1 MSKQTSRQL
10 TYESSRAETR
20 RNELVDQ
27 IARFIPQDGAIKPIK
42 DLYLFRVSS
51 PGEPIHSVYK
61 PSLCVVAQ
69 GSKEFFLNEERYI
82 YDPDNYLLVTAELP
96 LVGQVLDASKEQPYL
111 SLLLELDPTM
121 VSSVITEVGDIAPQ
135 NDSNVKAINVSSLD
149 ADLLDA
155 VLRLVGLLDKP
166 SEAPFLAPIIVKE
179 IIYRLW
185 MGDQRDRLLHMMN
198 SEGNTSL
205 IAKAIELINDDY
217 DQQLRIEGIAS
228 DLGMSVSG
236 FHHHFKAVT
245 AMSPLQ
251 YQKRLR
257 LQEARRLLLGGG
269 LNATDVAF
277 RVGYSNSSH
286 FSREYKS
293 LFGLPPKRDVERIR
307 STTGEYT
314 GMAAD

>member
-1 MSKQTSRQL
+1 MTSKQTSHPLVHEKHR
-10 TYESSRAETR
+10 TETR

-69 GSKEFFLNEERYI
+69 GSKEFFLNEERYV
-82 YDPDNYLLVTAELP
+82 YDPDNYLLVAAELP

-111 SLLLELDPTM
+111 SLLLELDPSL
-121 VSSVITEVGDIAPQ
+121 VGSVIAEVGDVSPQ
-135 NDSNVKAINVSSLD
+135 NDVNTKAINVSSLN

-155 VLRLVGLLDKP
+155 VLRLVGLLENP
-166 SEAPFLAPIIVKE
+166 SEDPFLAPMITKE

-185 MGDQRDRLLHMMN
+185 MGDQRDRLLHMVN

-205 IAKAIELINDDY
+205 IAKAIRLINDDF
-217 DQQLRIEGIAS
+217 DQQLRVESIAS
-228 DLGMSVSG
+228 ELGMSVSG

-269 LNATDVAF
+269 LNTTDVAF
-277 RVGYSNSSH
+277 RVGYSDSSH
-286 FSREYKS
+286 FNREYKG
-293 LFGLPPKRDVERIR
+293 LFGLPPRQDIARLR
-307 STTGEYT
+307 AS
-314 GMAAD
+314 A

>member
-1 MSKQTSRQL
+1 MNKQPSHPSAH
-10 TYESSRAETR
+10 EKHRAENR

-42 DLYLFRVSS
+42 DLYLFRVST
-51 PGEPIHSVYK
+51 PGVPIHSVYK

-69 GSKEFFLNEERYI
+69 GSKEFFLNDEHYV

-96 LVGQVLDASKEQPYL
+96 LVGQVLDASNQQPYL
-111 SLLLELDPTM
+111 SLLLEFDPAL
-121 VSSVITEVGDIAPQ
+121 VRSVIAEVRDVAPQ
-135 NDSNVKAINVSSLD
+135 NDTNVRAISVSSLK
-149 ADLLDA
+149 ANLLDA
-155 VLRLVGLLDKP
+155 VLRLVRLLENP
-166 SEAPFLAPIIVKE
+166 SEAPFLAPMITKE

-185 MGDQRDRLLHMMN
+185 MDNQHERLLHMVN

-205 IAKAIELINDDY
+205 IAKAIERINEGFN
-217 DQQLRIEGIAS
+217 QQLRVESIAS
-228 DLGMSVSG
+228 ELGMSVSG

-257 LQEARRLLLGGG
+257 LQEARRLLLD
-269 LNATDVAF
+269 NTTDVAF
-277 RVGYSNSSH
+277 RVGYSDSSH

-293 LFGLPPKRDVERIR
+293 LFGLPPKRDVERLLGGT
-307 STTGEYT
+307 S
-314 GMAAD
+314 MAAH

>member
-10 TYESSRAETR
+10 AHEKRRAETR
-20 RNELVDQ
+20 KNELVDQ
-27 IARFIPQDGAIKPIK
+27 LARFIPEDGAVQPIK
-42 DLYLFRVSS
+42 DLYLFRVST
-51 PGEPIHSVYK
+51 PGEAIHSVYK

-69 GSKEFFLNEERYI
+69 GSKEFFLHDERYV

-96 LVGQVLDASKEQPYL
+96 LVGQVMDASNEEPYL
-111 SLLLELDPTM
+111 SLLLNLDPTL
-121 VSSVITEVGDIAPQ
+121 VGTVIAEVGDIGSQ
-135 NDSNVKAINVSSLD
+135 NDANVKAINVSALD

-166 SEAPFLAPIIVKE
+166 SEAPFLSPMIIKE

-185 MGDQRDRLLHMMN
+185 MGGQRDRLLHMVN
-198 SEGNTSL
+198 SEGNSSL
-205 IAKAIELINDDY
+205 IAKAIELINEEY
-217 DQQLRIEGIAS
+217 DQQLRVESIAS
-228 DLGMSVSG
+228 EVGMSVSG

-277 RVGYSNSSH
+277 RVGYNDSSH
-286 FSREYKS
+286 FSREYKD
-293 LFGLPPKRDVERIR
+293 LFGLPPKRDIDRLQ
-307 STTGEYT
+307 
-314 GMAAD
+314 AAA

>member
-1 MSKQTSRQL
+1 MSEQASLQLANEISR
-10 TYESSRAETR
+10 SETR

-42 DLYLFRVSS
+42 DLYLFRVST

-61 PSLCVVAQ
+61 PSLCIVAQ
-69 GSKEFFLNEERYI
+69 GSKEFFLNDERYV
-82 YDPDNYLLVTAELP
+82 YDPNKYLLVTAELP
-96 LVGQVLDASKEQPYL
+96 LVGQVLDASTEQPYL
-111 SLLLELDPTM
+111 SLLLELDPSL
-121 VSSVITEVGDIAPQ
+121 VGSVITEVGDIAPQ
-135 NDSNVKAINVSSLD
+135 NDASAKAINVSSLD

-166 SEAPFLAPIIVKE
+166 SEAPFFAPMITKE

-185 MGDQRDRLLHMMN
+185 MGGQRDRLLHMVN

-205 IAKAIELINDDY
+205 IAKAIELINDDF
-217 DQQLRIEGIAS
+217 DQQLRVESIAS
-228 DLGMSVSG
+228 EVGMSVSG

-245 AMSPLQ
+245 TMSPLQ

-257 LQEARRLLLGGG
+257 LQEARRLLLVGG
-269 LNATDVAF
+269 LNTTDVAF

-293 LFGLPPKRDVERIR
+293 LFGFPPKQDIERLR
-307 STTGEYT
+307 GGTGI
-314 GMAAD
+314 AAD

>member
-1 MSKQTSRQL
+1 MMNKQPSHPLVHEKYR
-10 TYESSRAETR
+10 SGTR

-27 IARFIPQDGAIKPIK
+27 IARFIPQDGAIQPIK

-69 GSKEFFLNEERYI
+69 GSKEFFLNDERYV
-82 YDPDNYLLVTAELP
+82 YDPNNYLLVTAELP

-111 SLLLELDPTM
+111 SLLLEFDPAL
-121 VSSVITEVGDIAPQ
+121 VRSVIAEVEDIAPK
-135 NDSNVKAINVSSLD
+135 NDTNVRAINVSSLK

-155 VLRLVGLLDKP
+155 VLRLVRLLENP
-166 SEAPFLAPIIVKE
+166 SEAPFLAPMITKE

-185 MGDQRDRLLHMMN
+185 MDNQHDRLLHMVN

-205 IAKAIELINDDY
+205 IAKAIERINEGFN
-217 DQQLRIEGIAS
+217 QQLRVESIAS
-228 DLGMSVSG
+228 ELGMSVSG
-236 FHHHFKAVT
+236 FHHHFKAIT

-257 LQEARRLLLGGG
+257 LQEARRLLLDGG
-269 LNATDVAF
+269 LNTTDVAF
-277 RVGYSNSSH
+277 RVGYSDSSH

-293 LFGLPPKRDVERIR
+293 LFGLPPKRDVERLLGGT
-307 STTGEYT
+307 S
-314 GMAAD
+314 MAAH

>member
-1 MSKQTSRQL
+1 MSKQISRQL
-10 TYESSRAETR
+10 AHEKSRSETR

-69 GSKEFFLNEERYI
+69 GSKEFFLNDERYV

-96 LVGQVLDASKEQPYL
+96 LVGQVLDASSKQPYL
-111 SLLLELDPTM
+111 SLLLELDPTL
-121 VSSVITEVGDIAPQ
+121 VGSVIAEVGDVSPQ
-135 NDSNVKAINVSSLD
+135 NDVNVKAINVNVLN

-155 VLRLVGLLDKP
+155 VLRLVGLLDNP
-166 SEAPFLAPIIVKE
+166 SEAPFLAPMITKE

-185 MGDQRDRLLHMMN
+185 MGDQRDRLLHMVN

-205 IAKAIELINDDY
+205 IAKAIRLINDDF
-217 DQQLRIEGIAS
+217 DQQLRVENIAS
-228 DLGMSVSG
+228 ELGMSVSG

-269 LNATDVAF
+269 LNTTDVAF
-277 RVGYSNSSH
+277 RVGYSDSSH
-286 FSREYKS
+286 FNREYKS
-293 LFGLPPKRDVERIR
+293 LFGLPPKQDILRLRTSV
-307 STTGEYT
+307 
-314 GMAAD
+314 

>member
-1 MSKQTSRQL
+1 MSKHTSFQL
-10 TYESSRAETR
+10 AHESRRAEIR
-20 RNELVDQ
+20 RNELIDQ
-27 IARFIPQDGAIKPIK
+27 IARFIPQDGAINLIK
-42 DLYLFRVSS
+42 NLYLFRVSS

-69 GSKEFFLNEERYI
+69 GSKEFFLNEERYV

-111 SLLLELDPTM
+111 SLLLELDPFL
-121 VSSVITEVGDIAPQ
+121 VGSVITEVGDIAPQ
-135 NDSNVKAINVSSLD
+135 NNADAKAINVSSLD

-166 SEAPFLAPIIVKE
+166 SEAPFFAPMITKE

-185 MGDQRDRLLHMMN
+185 IGDQRDRLLHMVN

-205 IAKAIELINDDY
+205 ITKAIELINDDF
-217 DQQLRIEGIAS
+217 DQQLRVESIAS

-277 RVGYSNSSH
+277 RVGYNNSSH

-293 LFGLPPKRDVERIR
+293 LFGLPPKRDVERLR
-307 STTGEYT
+307 GGTGV
-314 GMAAD
+314 AAD

>member
-1 MSKQTSRQL
+1 MSKQPLHPSAHQKH
-10 TYESSRAETR
+10 RAETR
-20 RNELVDQ
+20 RNELIDQ

-42 DLYLFRVSS
+42 DLYLFRVST

-69 GSKEFFLNEERYI
+69 GSKEFFLNGERYV

-96 LVGQVLDASKEQPYL
+96 LVGQVLDASNQQPYL
-111 SLLLELDPTM
+111 SLLLEFDPSL
-121 VSSVITEVGDIAPQ
+121 VRSVIAEVGDVAPQ
-135 NDSNVKAINVSSLD
+135 NDTNVRAINVSSLK

-155 VLRLVGLLDKP
+155 VLRLVRLLENP
-166 SEAPFLAPIIVKE
+166 SEAPFLAPMITKE

-185 MGDQRDRLLHMMN
+185 TDNQHDRLLHMVN

-205 IAKAIELINDDY
+205 IAKAIELINESFN
-217 DQQLRIEGIAS
+217 QQLRVESIAS
-228 DLGMSVSG
+228 ELGMSVSG
-236 FHHHFKAVT
+236 FHHHFKAIT

-257 LQEARRLLLGGG
+257 LQEARRLLLDGG
-269 LNATDVAF
+269 LNTTDVAF
-277 RVGYSNSSH
+277 RVGYSDSSH

-293 LFGLPPKRDVERIR
+293 LFGLPPKRDVERLLGGT
-307 STTGEYT
+307 S
-314 GMAAD
+314 MAAH

>member
-1 MSKQTSRQL
+1 MSKQTSPQL
-10 TYESSRAETR
+10 SNEISRTENR

-27 IARFIPQDGAIKPIK
+27 IARFIPQDGASKPIK
-42 DLYLFRVSS
+42 DLYLFRVST

-69 GSKEFFLNEERYI
+69 GSKEFFLNDERYV

-111 SLLLELDPTM
+111 SLLLELDPTL

-135 NDSNVKAINVSSLD
+135 NDANVKAINVSSLD

-155 VLRLVGLLDKP
+155 VLRLVRLLDNP
-166 SEAPFLAPIIVKE
+166 SEASFLAPMITKE

-185 MGDQRDRLLHMMN
+185 IDDQRDRLLHIVN

-205 IAKAIELINDDY
+205 IAKAVELINDNF
-217 DQQLRIEGIAS
+217 DQQLRVESIAS
-228 DLGMSVSG
+228 ELGMSVSG
-236 FHHHFKAVT
+236 FHSHFKEVT

-257 LQEARRLLLGGG
+257 LQEARRLLLGGE

-277 RVGYSNSSH
+277 RVGYNDSSH

-293 LFGLPPKRDVERIR
+293 LFGLPPKRDVKRIR
-307 STTGEYT
+307 STAKEYT

>member
-1 MSKQTSRQL
+1 MSEQTSQQL
-10 TYESSRAETR
+10 THEKRRAETR

-27 IARFIPQDGAIKPIK
+27 LVHFIPEDGAVQPIK

-69 GSKEFFLNEERYI
+69 GSKEFFLHDERYV

-96 LVGQVLDASKEQPYL
+96 LVGQVLDASNEEPYL
-111 SLLLELDPTM
+111 SLLLNLDPTL
-121 VSSVITEVGDIAPQ
+121 VGTVIAEVGDIGSQ
-135 NDSNVKAINVSSLD
+135 NDANVKAINVSSLD

-166 SEAPFLAPIIVKE
+166 SEAPFLSPMIIKE

-185 MGDQRDRLLHMMN
+185 MGGQRDRLLHMVN
-198 SEGNTSL
+198 SEGNSSL
-205 IAKAIELINDDY
+205 IAKAIELINEEY
-217 DQQLRIEGIAS
+217 DQQLRVESIANEV
-228 DLGMSVSG
+228 GMSVSG

-277 RVGYSNSSH
+277 RVGYNDSSH
-286 FSREYKS
+286 FSREYKD
-293 LFGLPPKRDVERIR
+293 LFGLPPKRDIDRLQ
-307 STTGEYT
+307 
-314 GMAAD
+314 AAA

>member
-10 TYESSRAETR
+10 TYEGGRAETR

-42 DLYLFRVSS
+42 DLYLFRISS

-69 GSKEFFLNEERYI
+69 GSKEFFLNDERYV
-82 YDPDNYLLVTAELP
+82 YDPNNYLLVTAELP
-96 LVGQVLDASKEQPYL
+96 LVGQVLDASRKQPYL
-111 SLLLELDPTM
+111 SLLLELDPSL
-121 VSSVITEVGDIAPQ
+121 VGSVIMEVGGIAPQ
-135 NDSNVKAINVSSLD
+135 NDTNVKAINVSSLD

-155 VLRLVGLLDKP
+155 VLRLVRLLDNP
-166 SEAPFLAPIIVKE
+166 SEAPFLAPMITKE

-185 MGDQRDRLLHMMN
+185 MDHQHNRLLQIVN

-205 IAKAIELINDDY
+205 IAKAIALINDDF
-217 DQQLRIEGIAS
+217 DQQLRVENIANE
-228 DLGMSVSG
+228 LGMSVSG

-257 LQEARRLLLGGG
+257 LQEARRLLLSGGF
-269 LNATDVAF
+269 NTTDVAY
-277 RVGYSNSSH
+277 RVGYNDSSH
-286 FSREYKS
+286 FSREYKG
-293 LFGLPPKRDVERIR
+293 LFGLPPKQDMKRLQ
-307 STTGEYT
+307 GGA

>member
-1 MSKQTSRQL
+1 MSKQTSQQL
-10 TYESSRAETR
+10 AYEKHRVETR
-20 RNELVDQ
+20 RNELVDL
-27 IARFIPQDGAIKPIK
+27 IARFIPQDGAVKPIK
-42 DLYLFRVSS
+42 DLYLFRVST

-61 PSLCVVAQ
+61 PSLCIVAQ
-69 GSKEFFLNEERYI
+69 GSKEFFLNDERYV

-96 LVGQVLDASKEQPYL
+96 LVGQVLEASNEQPYL
-111 SLLLELDPTM
+111 SLLLELDLAL
-121 VSSVITEVGDIAPQ
+121 VSSVITELGDVSFQ
-135 NDSNVKAINVSSLD
+135 NDANVKAIHVSSLD

-155 VLRLVGLLDKP
+155 VLRLVRLLDNP
-166 SEAPFLAPIIVKE
+166 SEAPFLASMITKE

-185 MGDQRDRLLHMMN
+185 MDDQHDRLLQIVN

-205 IAKAIELINDDY
+205 IAKAIELINGDF
-217 DQQLRIEGIAS
+217 DQQLRVESIAS
-228 DLGMSVSG
+228 ELGMSVSG

-277 RVGYSNSSH
+277 RVGYNDSSH

-293 LFGLPPKRDVERIR
+293 LFGLPPKRDVERLL
-307 STTGEYT
+307 G
-314 GMAAD
+314 GNGVAAD

>member
-1 MSKQTSRQL
+1 MSKQTSRQSAR
-10 TYESSRAETR
+10 EISRAETR
-20 RNELVDQ
+20 RNELVNQ

-42 DLYLFRVSS
+42 DLYLFRVST

-69 GSKEFFLNEERYI
+69 GSKEFFLNDDRYV

-111 SLLLELDPTM
+111 SLLLELDPTL

-135 NDSNVKAINVSSLD
+135 NDANVKAINVSSLD
-149 ADLLDA
+149 ADLMDA
-155 VLRLVGLLDKP
+155 VLRLVMLLDKP
-166 SEAPFLAPIIVKE
+166 SEAPFLAPMITKE

-185 MGDQRDRLLHMMN
+185 IDNQRDRLLHIVN

-205 IAKAIELINDDY
+205 IAKAIELINDNF
-217 DQQLRIEGIAS
+217 DQQLRVESIAS
-228 DLGMSVSG
+228 ELGMSVSG
-236 FHHHFKAVT
+236 FHYHFKEVT

-257 LQEARRLLLGGG
+257 LQEARRLLLVGG
-269 LNATDVAF
+269 LNTTDVAF
-277 RVGYSNSSH
+277 RVGYNDSSH
-286 FSREYKS
+286 FSREYKG
-293 LFGLPPKRDVERIR
+293 LFGLPPKRDMERLR
-307 STTGEYT
+307 GGTGI
-314 GMAAD
+314 AAD

>member
-10 TYESSRAETR
+10 AHERRRAETR

-27 IARFIPQDGAIKPIK
+27 IARFIPQDGAIEPIK
-42 DLYLFRVSS
+42 DLYLFRVST

-69 GSKEFFLNEERYI
+69 GSKEFFLKDERYV

-96 LVGQVLDASKEQPYL
+96 LVGQVLEASNEQPYL
-111 SLLLELDPTM
+111 SLLLELDPAL
-121 VSSVITEVGDIAPQ
+121 VGSIIAEVGDIAPQ
-135 NDSNVKAINVSSLD
+135 NDADVRAINVSSLD

-155 VLRLVGLLDKP
+155 VLRLVMLLDKP
-166 SEAPFLAPIIVKE
+166 SEAPFFAPMITKE

-185 MGDQRDRLLHMMN
+185 MGDQRDRLLHMVN
-198 SEGNTSL
+198 SDGNTPL
-205 IAKAIELINDDY
+205 IGKAIEIINEDY
-217 DQQLRIEGIAS
+217 DQQLRVESIAS

-257 LQEARRLLLGGG
+257 LQEARRLLLGGE

-277 RVGYSNSSH
+277 RVGYNDSSH
-286 FSREYKS
+286 FSRDYKG
-293 LFGLPPKRDVERIR
+293 LYGLPPKRDIERLLA
-307 STTGEYT
+307 T
-314 GMAAD
+314 A

>member
-1 MSKQTSRQL
+1 MSKQTSRQPAH
-10 TYESSRAETR
+10 ERRRAETR

-42 DLYLFRVSS
+42 DLYLFRVST

-69 GSKEFFLNEERYI
+69 GSKEFFLNKERYV

-96 LVGQVLDASKEQPYL
+96 LVGQVLDASNEQPYL
-111 SLLLELDPTM
+111 SLLLDLDPAL
-121 VSSVITEVGDIAPQ
+121 VGSVIAETGDIVPQ
-135 NDSNVKAINVSSLD
+135 NDTDVRAINVSFLD

-166 SEAPFLAPIIVKE
+166 SEAPFLAPMITKE

-185 MGDQRDRLLHMMN
+185 MGDQRDRLLHMVN
-198 SEGNTSL
+198 SEGNVSIIT
-205 IAKAIELINDDY
+205 KAIAIINDDF
-217 DQQLRIEGIAS
+217 DQQLRVESIAS

-293 LFGLPPKRDVERIR
+293 LFGLPPKRDAERLR
-307 STTGEYT
+307 GGTEV
-314 GMAAD
+314 AAD

>member
-1 MSKQTSRQL
+1 MVSKHTSHQL
-10 TYESSRAETR
+10 ERDKRRAETR
-20 RNELVDQ
+20 KNELIDL
-27 IARFIPQDGAIKPIK
+27 ISRAIPQDGAIKPVK

-69 GSKEFFLNEERYI
+69 GSKEFFLNDERYV

-96 LVGQVLDASKEQPYL
+96 LVGQILDASIEQPYL
-111 SLLLELDPTM
+111 SLLLELDPAQ
-121 VSSVITEVGDIAPQ
+121 VSSIIVEVGDVGAQ
-135 NDSNVKAINVSSLD
+135 DDANVRAINIGSLNV
-149 ADLLDA
+149 DLLDA
-155 VLRLVGLLDKP
+155 VLRLVRLLDNP
-166 SEAPFLAPIIVKE
+166 TEAPFLAPMITKE

-185 MGDQRDRLLHMMN
+185 MGDQRERLLHMVN

-205 IAKAIELINDDY
+205 IAKAVELINDDF
-217 DQQLRIEGIAS
+217 DQQLRVESIAS

-277 RVGYSNSSH
+277 RVGYNDSSH
-286 FSREYKS
+286 FSREYKG
-293 LFGLPPKRDVERIR
+293 LFGLPPMQDIGRLRAT
-307 STTGEYT
+307 S
-314 GMAAD
+314 

>member
-10 TYESSRAETR
+10 AHERRRAETR
-20 RNELVDQ
+20 RNELVDL

-42 DLYLFRVSS
+42 DLYLFRASTF
-51 PGEPIHSVYK
+51 GEPIHSVYK

-69 GSKEFFLNEERYI
+69 GSKEFFLHDERYV

-96 LVGQVLDASKEQPYL
+96 LVGQVLDASNEEPYL
-111 SLLLELDPTM
+111 SLLLDLDPTL
-121 VSSVITEVGDIAPQ
+121 VGSVIAEAGGIAPQ
-135 NDSNVKAINVSSLD
+135 NDENVRAIDVSSLD

-155 VLRLVGLLDKP
+155 VLRLVRLLDKP
-166 SEAPFLAPIIVKE
+166 SEAPFLAPMIIKE

-185 MGDQRDRLLHMMN
+185 MGGQRDRLLQMVN
-198 SEGNTSL
+198 SEGNSSL
-205 IAKAIELINDDY
+205 IAKAIELINEDY
-217 DQQLRIEGIAS
+217 DQQLRVESIAS
-228 DLGMSVSG
+228 EVGMSVSG

-277 RVGYSNSSH
+277 RVGYNDSSH
-286 FSREYKS
+286 FSRDYKG
-293 LFGLPPKRDVERIR
+293 LFGLPPKRDIDRLQA
-307 STTGEYT
+307 T
-314 GMAAD
+314 A

>member
-1 MSKQTSRQL
+1 MSKQTSHQPA
-10 TYESSRAETR
+10 YEKSRSETR

-69 GSKEFFLNEERYI
+69 GSKEFLLNDDRYV

-96 LVGQVLDASKEQPYL
+96 LVGQVLGASKENPYL
-111 SLLLELDPTM
+111 SLLLELDATL
-121 VSSVITEVGDIAPQ
+121 VSSVITEVGDVSPQ
-135 NDSNVKAINVSSLD
+135 MDVNAKAINVSSMNG
-149 ADLLDA
+149 DLLDA
-155 VLRLVGLLDKP
+155 VLRLVGLLENP
-166 SEAPFLAPIIVKE
+166 SEALFLAPMITKE

-185 MGDQRDRLLHMMN
+185 MDGQRDRLLHIVN

-205 IAKAIELINDDY
+205 IAKAIRLINDNF
-217 DQQLRIEGIAS
+217 DQQLRVESIAS
-228 DLGMSVSG
+228 ELGMSVSG
-236 FHHHFKAVT
+236 FHYHFKEVT

-257 LQEARRLLLGGG
+257 LEEARRLLLVGG
-269 LNATDVAF
+269 LNTTDVAF
-277 RVGYSNSSH
+277 RVGYSDSSH
-286 FSREYKS
+286 FSREYKG
-293 LFGLPPKRDVERIR
+293 LFGLPPKQDMKRLQGGARM
-307 STTGEYT
+307 S
-314 GMAAD
+314 AD

>member
-1 MSKQTSRQL
+1 MSKQTSLQSAHER
-10 TYESSRAETR
+10 SRAETR

-27 IARFIPQDGAIKPIK
+27 IARFIPQDGAVKPIK

-69 GSKEFFLNEERYI
+69 GSKEFFLNDERFV
-82 YDPDNYLLVTAELP
+82 YDPENYLLVTAELP
-96 LVGQVLDASKEQPYL
+96 LVGQVLDASNERPYL
-111 SLLLELDPTM
+111 SLLLELDPSL
-121 VSSVITEVGDIAPQ
+121 VGSVITEVGDIAPQ
-135 NDSNVKAINVSSLD
+135 NDANVKAINVGPLD

-155 VLRLVGLLDKP
+155 VLRLVRLLDKP
-166 SEAPFLAPIIVKE
+166 SEAPFLAPMIIKE

-185 MGDQRDRLLHMMN
+185 MGDQRDRLLHMVN

-205 IAKAIELINDDY
+205 IAKAIELINDDF
-217 DQQLRIEGIAS
+217 DQQLRVESIAS
-228 DLGMSVSG
+228 NLGMSVSG

-293 LFGLPPKRDVERIR
+293 LFGLPPKRDVERLR
-307 STTGEYT
+307 EST
-314 GMAAD
+314 GMAAG

>member
-1 MSKQTSRQL
+1 MSKQTSRQS
-10 TYESSRAETR
+10 THERSRSETR
-20 RNELVDQ
+20 KNELVDQ

-69 GSKEFFLNEERYI
+69 GSKEFFLNDERFV
-82 YDPDNYLLVTAELP
+82 YDPENYLLVTAELP
-96 LVGQVLDASKEQPYL
+96 LVGQVLDASSERPYL
-111 SLLLELDPTM
+111 SLLLELDPSL
-121 VSSVITEVGDIAPQ
+121 VGSVIAEVGDVSPQ
-135 NDSNVKAINVSSLD
+135 NDVNVKAINVSSLN

-155 VLRLVGLLDKP
+155 VLRLVGLLDNP
-166 SEAPFLAPIIVKE
+166 SEAPFLAPMITKE

-185 MGDQRDRLLHMMN
+185 MGDQRDRLLHMVN

-205 IAKAIELINDDY
+205 IAKAIRLINDDF
-217 DQQLRIEGIAS
+217 DQQLRVESIAS
-228 DLGMSVSG
+228 ELGMSVSG

-269 LNATDVAF
+269 LNTTDVAF
-277 RVGYSNSSH
+277 RVGYSDSSH
-286 FSREYKS
+286 FNREYKG
-293 LFGLPPKRDVERIR
+293 LFGLPPKQDMKRLQG
-307 STTGEYT
+307 ST
-314 GMAAD
+314 GMAANQ

>member
-1 MSKQTSRQL
+1 MRKQTSPKL
-10 TYESSRAETR
+10 VNENSRAEAR

-69 GSKEFFLNEERYI
+69 GSKEFFLNDERFV

-96 LVGQVLDASKEQPYL
+96 LVGQVLDASKQQPYL
-111 SLLLELDPTM
+111 SLLLELDPTL

-135 NDSNVKAINVSSLD
+135 NDANVKAINVSFLD

-155 VLRLVGLLDKP
+155 VLRLVMLLDNP
-166 SEAPFLAPIIVKE
+166 SEAPFLAPMITKE

-185 MGDQRDRLLHMMN
+185 IDDQRDRLLHMVN
-198 SEGNTSL
+198 SEGNVSI
-205 IAKAIELINDDY
+205 IAKAIELINDNF
-217 DQQLRIEGIAS
+217 DQQLRVESIANE
-228 DLGMSVSG
+228 LGMSVSG
-236 FHHHFKAVT
+236 FHYHFKEVT

-257 LQEARRLLLGGG
+257 LQEARRLLLVGG
-269 LNATDVAF
+269 LNTTDVAF
-277 RVGYSNSSH
+277 RVGYNDSSH
-286 FSREYKS
+286 FSREYKG
-293 LFGLPPKRDVERIR
+293 LFGLPPKQDMKRLQ
-307 STTGEYT
+307 GGA